1 MAYRH
6 CRYLF
11 TLDKDRNDMKAKLV
25 LIALTLATPG
35 FVAAQ
40 EAAVTP
46 QQRQEIVA
54 LIDAY
59 SEARAKQDRTMLESI
74 LTAEVDQLTSSGE
87 WRKGKEG
94 SMQGMGRSS
103 QANPGTRTLTVQN
116 VRLLGPQVALV
127 DARYDIRSPQ
137 GVTRNMWSS
146 FMVVQANGKW
156 RISAIRNMLPTNQ

>member
-1 MAYRH
+1 
-6 CRYLF
+6 
-11 TLDKDRNDMKAKLV
+11 MKAKLV
-25 LIALTLATPG
+25 LMALALAVPG
-35 FVAAQ
+35 MVLAQ
-40 EAAVTP
+40 EATVSP
-46 QQRQEIVA
+46 QQKRELVA
-54 LIDAY
+54 VIDAY
-59 SEARAKQDRTMLESI
+59 SEARAKQDRTLLEGI

-103 QANPGTRTLTVQN
+103 QANPGTRTLTVEN

-137 GVTRNMWSS
+137 GVTRNMWST
-146 FMVVQANGKW
+146 FMVVQADGKW

>member
-1 MAYRH
+1 MTARFA
-6 CRYLF
+6 LM
-11 TLDKDRNDMKAKLV
+11 TLLV
-25 LIALTLATPG
+25 ATPG
-35 FVAAQ
+35 WLVAQ
-40 EAAVTP
+40 EAAPTP

-59 SEARAKQDRTMLESI
+59 SDARAKQDRTLLEGI

-137 GVTRNMWSS
+137 GAVRNMWST
-146 FMVVQANGKW
+146 FMVVQADGKW
-156 RISAIRNMLPTNQ
+156 RISAIRNMLPTSQ

>member
-1 MAYRH
+1 
-6 CRYLF
+6 
-11 TLDKDRNDMKAKLV
+11 MKAKLV

-35 FVAAQ
+35 LGIAQ
-40 EAAVTP
+40 EAPVSP
-46 QQRQEIVA
+46 QQRTEIVA

-59 SEARAKQDRTMLESI
+59 SEARAKQDRALLESI
-74 LTAEVDQLTSSGE
+74 LTVEVDQLTSSGE

-137 GVTRNMWSS
+137 GVTRNMWST
-146 FMVVQANGKW
+146 FMVVQAEGKW
-156 RISAIRNMLPTNQ
+156 RISAIRNMLPTSQ

>member
-1 MAYRH
+1 
-6 CRYLF
+6 
-11 TLDKDRNDMKAKLV
+11 MKAKLV
-25 LIALTLATPG
+25 LIALTLSTPG
-35 FVAAQ
+35 FVVAQ
-40 EAAVTP
+40 EAPVSP
-46 QQRQEIVA
+46 QQRTEIVA

-59 SEARAKQDRTMLESI
+59 SEARAKQDRAMLESI
-74 LTAEVDQLTSSGE
+74 LTVEVDQLTSSGE

-146 FMVVQANGKW
+146 FMVVQADGKW
-156 RISAIRNMLPTNQ
+156 RISAIRNMLPTSQ

>member
-1 MAYRH
+1 
-6 CRYLF
+6 
-11 TLDKDRNDMKAKLV
+11 MKAKWV

-35 FVAAQ
+35 FLSAQ

-46 QQRQEIVA
+46 QQKREIVA

-59 SEARAKQDRTMLESI
+59 SDARAKQDRAMLEGI

-94 SMQGMGRSS
+94 AMQGMGRSS
-103 QANPGTRTLTVQN
+103 QANPGTRTLMVEN
-116 VRLLGPQVALV
+116 VRLLGPHVALV

-137 GVTRNMWSS
+137 GVTRNMWST
-146 FMVVQANGKW
+146 FMVVQADGKW

>member
-1 MAYRH
+1 
-6 CRYLF
+6 
-11 TLDKDRNDMKAKLV
+11 MKPQMV
-25 LIALTLATPG
+25 LIALTLATPALL
-35 FVAAQ
+35 AAQ
-40 EAAVTP
+40 EAPVTP
-46 QQRQEIVA
+46 QQKQAIVA

-59 SEARAKQDRTMLESI
+59 SDARAKQDRTLLEDL

-103 QANPGTRTLTVQN
+103 QANPGTRTLTVEN

-137 GVTRNMWSS
+137 GVPRNMWSN
-146 FMVVQANGKW
+146 FTVVLVDGK
-156 RISAIRNMLPTNQ
+156 RRLSTIRNILRTSQ

>member
-6 CRYLF
+6 CRCLF
-11 TLDKDRNDMKAKLV
+11 TAEEDRIDMKPTLF
-25 LIALTLATPG
+25 LIALMLVTPG
-35 FVAAQ
+35 FVTAQ
-40 EAAVTP
+40 EVPVTP
-46 QQRQEIVA
+46 QQKQEITA

-59 SEARAKQDRTMLESI
+59 SDARAKQDRTLLEGL

-103 QANPGTRTLTVQN
+103 QNNPGARTLTVEN

-127 DARYDIRSPQ
+127 DARYDIRNPQ
-137 GVTRNMWSS
+137 GVTRNMWST
-146 FMVVQANGKW
+146 FMVVHADGKW
-156 RISAIRNMLPTNQ
+156 RISAIRNMLPTSQ

>member
-1 MAYRH
+1 
-6 CRYLF
+6 
-11 TLDKDRNDMKAKLV
+11 MKFRRLCAALLLV
-25 LIALTLATPG
+25 TPG
-35 FVAAQ
+35 FLVAQ
-40 EAAVTP
+40 ELPVTP
-46 QQRQEIVA
+46 QQKQEITA

-59 SEARAKQDRTMLESI
+59 SDARAKQDRALLEGI

-116 VRLLGPQVALV
+116 IRLLGPQVALV

-137 GVTRNMWSS
+137 GVTRNMWST
-146 FMVVQANGKW
+146 FMVVQADGNW
-156 RISAIRNMLPTNQ
+156 RISAIRNMLPTSQ